1 MDKQEQID
9 LIATKI
15 YGWKLGY
22 DDEIPV
28 YLNEDNQPFLNRAHF
43 RPDTSVVQAIEALK
57 QYCKDNKVYWCLGW
71 TSPYDDAICSIQNK
85 DGSII
90 AQAKHL
96 KDSEAICLCLIEAI
110 GGKG

>member
-1 MDKQEQID
+1 MDRQEQID

-15 YGWKLGY
+15 HGWHFNNKTGY
-22 DDEIPV
+22 WEDSNNDPV
-28 YLNEDNQPFLNRAHF
+28 ATKEDFDPPTNI
-43 RPDTSVVQAIEALK
+43 SQAIEALK
-57 QYCKDNKVYWCLGW
+57 KFCKDNKVYWCLGW